1 MSITE
6 TQKAIELLQK
16 NEVVAIPTE
25 TVYGLAANALSD
37 AAVAKIYA
45 LKTRPQF
52 NPLIIHVA
60 TLKAAQEIAVFNDV
74 ALELAKKHWENKD
87 SLGAL
92 SLVLPKRDKTQFM
105 LASAGLDTI
114 AIRVPNHPIAL
125 QILRGCKLPL
135 AAPSANISG
144 MLSPTSAQHVRAN
157 FADIYIVDGG
167 QCAVGLESTIIGFN
181 GEQPILLRAGV
192 LQITESRTSN
202 HEPRI
207 IAPGQLLKH
216 YSPHNPIRINAD
228 SPQAGEFFIGF
239 GEMNCNLNLSLS
251 GNLQEAAS
259 NLFSML
265 HQADSAGKPI
275 AVARILEDGI
285 GVAIN
290 DRLARA
296 VN

>member
-6 TQKAIELLQK
+6 IEKAIEMLRK

-37 AAVAKIYA
+37 DAVAKIYA

-60 TLKAAQEIAVFNDV
+60 SLEAAQEIAVFNDA
-74 ALELAKKHWENKD
+74 ALELAKKHWA
-87 SLGAL
+87 GGL

-114 AIRVPNHPIAL
+114 AIRVPNHPVAQEIL
-125 QILRGCKLPL
+125 QGCNLPL

-144 MLSPTSAQHVRAN
+144 RLSPTSALHVQEN
-157 FADIYIVDGG
+157 FPDIYIVDGG
-167 QCAVGLESTIIGFN
+167 NCEIGLESTIIGFD

-192 LQITESRTSN
+192 LQIADAIENKKPEINS
-202 HEPRI
+202 
-207 IAPGQLLKH
+207 PGQLLKH
-216 YSPHNPIRINAD
+216 YSPKNPIRINAA
-228 SPQAGEFFIGF
+228 SAETGEFFIGF
-239 GEMNCNLNLSLS
+239 GEIDCDLNLSQS
-251 GNLQEAAS
+251 ANLQEAAS

-265 HQADSAGKPI
+265 HQADAAAKKI
-275 AVARILEDGI
+275 AVAQIPNDGI